1 MLRYIH
7 SQWLQLSLPDTL
19 SNSTT
24 QDRRMEI
31 EFPLDEL
38 QVQLGSSTSTY
49 FIINSR
55 GTHSSTA
62 LQLYSYVC
70 TTYISYYLIILCLS
84 DLNAEMDGCCK

>member
-31 EFPLDEL
+31 EFSTGPAPGPALARVHILSFIQEEL
-38 QVQLGSSTSTY
+38 
-49 FIINSR
+49 
-55 GTHSSTA
+55 TA
-62 LQLYSYVC
+62 PA
-70 TTYISYYLIILCLS
+70 TR
-84 DLNAEMDGCCK
+84 

>member
-38 QVQLGSSTSTY
+38 QVQPSSSTSTY

-55 GTHSSTA
+55 GTHRSTA
-62 LQLYSYVC
+62 MYNRLQQLNV
-70 TTYISYYLIILCLS
+70 ILLFS
-84 DLNAEMDGCCK
+84 DLMDAASDESRLKWQN